1 MKKDRLDAATPK
13 DIGDGDGM
21 YGKFGSSE
29 ELLSAYN
36 ALQSEFTKRCQ
47 LVKELQARL
56 DAFCAQAENAAPRSS
71 AQCGGGETA
80 TELGADAREMVSVGA
95 EQHCAAVDDDAD
107 GARIMCKA
115 QEAGKADDMH
125 EAAETGDD
133 AQSERLADALA
144 VIAENAAE
152 CAEALSCLQPVMD
165 ECLARYKKKLL
176 GLGTLGTPCGTAVIT
191 PARRPRTL
199 SEAKRLADEMLKYD

>member
-80 TELGADAREMVSVGA
+80 TELGADAREIAPVGA
-95 EQHCAAVDDDAD
+95 TVAEKDCD
-107 GARIMCKA
+107 GAGKDDNA
-115 QEAGKADDMH
+115 HEAG

-152 CAEALSCLQPVMD
+152 CAEALSSLQPVMD

>member
-1 MKKDRLDAATPK
+1 MKKDRLDAVTPK
-13 DIGDGDGM
+13 DIGDGDHTF
-21 YGKFGSSE
+21 GKFGSPE

-80 TELGADAREMVSVGA
+80 TELGADAREIASVGA
-95 EQHCAAVDDDAD
+95 PVAGNDCD
-107 GARIMCKA
+107 GADND
-115 QEAGKADDMH
+115 GKTD
-125 EAAETGDD
+125 EAAETDDD

-152 CAEALSCLQPVMD
+152 CAEALSSLQPVMD

-176 GLGTLGTPCGTAVIT
+176 GLGMLGTACGTAVIT